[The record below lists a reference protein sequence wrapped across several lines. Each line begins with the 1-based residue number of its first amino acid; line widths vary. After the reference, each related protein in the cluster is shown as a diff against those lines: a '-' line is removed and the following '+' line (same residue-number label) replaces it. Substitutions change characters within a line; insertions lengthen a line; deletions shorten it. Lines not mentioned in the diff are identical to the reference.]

1 MKKIVLLAFVILYS
15 LYANATH
22 WYVNINATGANN
34 GTSWVDA
41 FTDLQLGL
49 GATVGGDSVWV
60 AQGVYKP
67 TTTTT
72 RTISFVLPTSCKVFG
87 GFNGTE
93 TLLSQR
99 NFITNVTILSGNIGN
114 TTLTS
119 DNSYTVVSASN
130 VSSSTLLDGFKI
142 IAGHNTVGSYQGP
155 GFNNKNGSPTIS
167 NCIFQDNYSGYN
179 GGALCSTGSG
189 SIAIKGC
196 TFLFNNALSNGGA
209 IYIDGNATISDCI
222 IKENLASL
230 AAGGIYL
237 NGGNVNIDR
246 CIITKNEA
254 TASHSGAI
262 GVNDAAIMN
271 LTNSLI
277 VGNYS
282 DWAAAMYISSFNNFN
297 TYNIINCT
305 FANNKSNLALGNND
319 YPIAVSDKT
328 NMYNCILSENTGSF
342 NNQTYKYTNEK
353 FEYNL
358 INGGVFGGTV
368 SNTNLYA
375 NPTFIN
381 SALTISAPFDAT
393 LYNYH
398 LNSLSKGIDAGKN
411 SYIIP
416 IYNYDL
422 DSLNRTYGGKVDMG
436 AYEKNYCLLSQ
447 TFTTSTGSDSICWG
461 KLLTVNATKGK
472 YFSWNNGDTTA
483 SVQLNAGTFF
493 LTSVDSLGCISKD
506 SFTVKNF
513 KIPVSISASGST
525 SFCTGKNVTLSTTPS
540 FSNYAWTGG
549 SSSSSIVVNY
559 SGTINVTVTDVTG
572 CKGSASQLVT
582 ATPIAVTINASGPTS
597 FCAGGNVTLSTAQVF
612 SGYNWSNSSTSSSI
626 NVNTSSTYSVT
637 VVDGS
642 GCTGSAS
649 QVVTV
654 YNLPTPTIIQN
665 GADLTTIQSF
675 VSYQWYLNG
684 ALINGANNAIYTPT
698 QDGNYTVEV
707 TNFNNCKAT
716 STAFNVIGLGVENTL
731 SSNFLDIFPNPTSQ
745 QIFIKGGDFTRFEIQ
760 NLLGEKINSNDLQ
773 QSTIN
778 ISHLPTGLY
787 FLYLYTLKNDLSIKQ
802 FIKK

>member
-1 MKKIVLLAFVILYS
+1 MKKQALIILFILIS
-15 LYANATH
+15 IKVSATH
-22 WYVNINATGANN
+22 WYVNINASGANN
-34 GTSWVDA
+34 GTSWADA

-67 TTTTT
+67 TTTNT
-72 RTISFVLPTSCKVFG
+72 RTIPFVLPSSCKVFG

-99 NFITNVTILSGNIGN
+99 NFISNITILSGNIGN
-114 TTLTS
+114 TALTS

-142 IAGHNTVGSYQGP
+142 IAGHNTVGSFQGP
-155 GFNNKNGSPTIS
+155 GFNNKNGSPTVA
-167 NCIFQDNYSGYN
+167 NCIFQDNYTAYY

-189 SIAIKGC
+189 SITIKGC

-209 IYIDGNATISDCI
+209 IYVDANATISDCI

-237 NGGNVNIDR
+237 DGGNVNIDR

-282 DWAAAMYISSFNNFN
+282 DWAAAMYIVSFNNFN
-297 TYNIINCT
+297 TYNIVNCT
-305 FANNKSNLALGNND
+305 FANNKSNLGLGNND
-319 YPIAVSDKT
+319 YPLALTDKT

-358 INGGVFGGTV
+358 INGGVFGGTI
-368 SNTNLYA
+368 SGTNMYA
-375 NPTFIN
+375 NPKFIN
-381 SALTISAPFDAT
+381 PALTISAPFDAT
-393 LYNYH
+393 LYDYH

-411 SYIIP
+411 SYISP

-422 DSLNRTYGGKVDMG
+422 DSLSRTFGNKVDMG

-461 KLLTVNATKGK
+461 KLLTVNATQGK

-483 SVQLNAGTFF
+483 TVLLNAGKYF
-493 LTSVDSLGCISKD
+493 LTAVDSLGCISKD
-506 SFTVKNF
+506 SFTVKNY
-513 KIPVSISASGST
+513 KIPVSISALGPT
-525 SFCTGKNVTLSTTPS
+525 SFCTGKNVTLNTIPS
-540 FSNYAWTGG
+540 FSNYAWSAGG
-549 SSSSSIVVNY
+549 SASSIVVST
-559 SGTINVTVTDVTG
+559 SGTITVTVTDANG
-572 CKGSASQLVT
+572 CKGTASQVVT
-582 ATPIAVTINASGPTS
+582 VTPIPVTINASGPTN
-597 FCAGGNVTLSTAQVF
+597 FCAGGNVTLSTSQVF
-612 SGYNWSNSSTSSSI
+612 SNYNWSNSNTSSSI
-626 NVNTSSTYSVT
+626 QVNSSGTYSVT
-637 VVDGS
+637 VADGNGCS
-642 GCTGSAS
+642 GTAS
-649 QVVTV
+649 QIVNV
-654 YNLPTPTIIQN
+654 YNLPSPTIIQN
-665 GADLTTIQSF
+665 GIDLTTSQSF
-675 VSYQWYLNG
+675 ASYQWYLNG
-684 ALINGANNAIYTPT
+684 AIINNANNAIYTPT
-698 QDGNYTVEV
+698 HDGSYTVEV
-707 TNFNNCKAT
+707 TNANNCKAT
-716 STAFNVIGLGVENTL
+716 SIAFNVIGLGIENAL
-731 SSNFLDIFPNPTSQ
+731 GSNFIDVFPNPTSQ
-745 QIFIKGGDFTRFEIQ
+745 QIFIKGGDFIRYEIQ
-760 NLLGEKINSNDLQ
+760 NLLGEKIYSNTLQ
-773 QSTIN
+773 QSSID
-778 ISHLPTGLY
+778 ISNLQNGCY
-787 FLYLYTLKNDLSIKQ
+787 FLFLYDVKNNLSIKQ
-802 FIKK
+802 FVKK